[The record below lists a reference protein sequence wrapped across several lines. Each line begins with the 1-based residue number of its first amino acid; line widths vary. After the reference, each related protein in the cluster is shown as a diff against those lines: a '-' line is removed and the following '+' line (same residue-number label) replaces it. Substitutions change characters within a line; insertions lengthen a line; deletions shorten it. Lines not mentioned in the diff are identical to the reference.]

1 MVDRLLPSTARFHRA
16 CVFVNGCCRVDGLCI
31 LKKKERPC
39 ACPAAFKRGHKR
51 ES

>member
-31 LKKKERPC
+31 FKKKEAAVRLPC
-39 ACPAAFKRGHKR
+39 SLQART
-51 ES
+51 